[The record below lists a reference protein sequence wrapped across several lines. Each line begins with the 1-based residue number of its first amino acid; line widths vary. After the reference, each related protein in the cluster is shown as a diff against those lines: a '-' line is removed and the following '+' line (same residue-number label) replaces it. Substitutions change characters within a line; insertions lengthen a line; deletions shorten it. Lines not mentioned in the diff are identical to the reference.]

1 MDRFNISNMKYT
13 NNIFILL
20 ITTFLMLI
28 YSCKPD
34 VNDDL
39 IIINKSPYSIS
50 ISKSVPW
57 ADSIVN
63 SIHIN
68 LRDVIKPNQSEK
80 TPRGMNSMAP
90 WRFDIRDSKDKV
102 LKIWIF
108 NQDTLIKYKDKL
120 SINQIVKKGLM
131 DTLFV
136 YSERQIDSM
145 NYKIIYFGK

>member
-1 MDRFNISNMKYT
+1 MKYT
-13 NNIFILL
+13 NKIFTSL
-20 ITTFLMLI
+20 ITPFLMFI

-34 VNDDL
+34 VDDDL

-68 LRDVIKPNQSEK
+68 LRDVIKPNQSDK
-80 TPRGMNSMAP
+80 IPNDMSKIAS
-90 WRFDIRDSKDKV
+90 WRLDIRSSKDKT
-102 LKIWIF
+102 LKIWVF

-120 SINQIVKKGLM
+120 SINQIVQKKLM
-131 DTLFV
+131 DTLLI
-136 YSERQIDSM
+136 YNEKQIDSM
-145 NYKIIYFGK
+145 KFKIVYLGKQNIQH